1 MALLSLTTAKTIIK
15 NFIDGKADLY
25 YTGRQFPT
33 TIALDDLH
41 YFIPYFKGKGIR
53 DLYEITGIRTIT
65 AKEAKQ
71 SDDESDKDD
80 IRLAFKLRFIRKLF
94 DDYKKIDTSKMKKDT
109 FIDTTFDGIE
119 TV

>member
-1 MALLSLTTAKTIIK
+1 MRSKKIRAGLDIK
-15 NFIDGKADLY
+15 
-25 YTGRQFPT
+25 QFF
-33 TIALDDLH
+33 LRKSNSFVN